1 MCSRRIFPRR
11 GFWGL
16 EGPVQGGQSQYGGCR
31 WPRDARA
38 RPAQPVRRG
47 NPRQV
52 LRLTDNLPT
61 GYHAVVGQA
70 SGKGMRR
77 GVIGDG
83 AVGFLAT
90 HTAGLFGPAAVILLG
105 HHDERG
111 RLLGITVAVVGR
123 DLSAAVVI
131 RGRSRP
137 VPSAGAHSRDPSARG
152 ASIRGGDQSRTPVV
166 EAVCVAGEPASQ
178 STLVLSAGRCG
189 S

>member
-1 MCSRRIFPRR
+1 M
-11 GFWGL
+11 L
-16 EGPVQGGQSQYGGCR
+16 T
-31 WPRDARA
+31 
-38 RPAQPVRRG
+38 
-47 NPRQV
+47 
-52 LRLTDNLPT
+52 LTDNLPT

-111 RLLGITVAVVGR
+111 RLLEITVAVVGR

-137 VPSAGAHSRDPSARG
+137 VPSAGRTVAIRQREE
-152 ASIRGGDQSRTPVV
+152 RGGDQSRTPVV

-178 STLVLSAGRCG
+178 STLVLSAGWCG